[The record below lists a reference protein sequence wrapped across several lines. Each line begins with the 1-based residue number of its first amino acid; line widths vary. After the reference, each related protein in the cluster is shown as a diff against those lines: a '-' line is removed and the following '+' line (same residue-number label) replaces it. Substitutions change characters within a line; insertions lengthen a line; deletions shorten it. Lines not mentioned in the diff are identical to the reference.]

1 LNTITAICEGA
12 RFYKQIGKYSELER
26 LVSTDVTINAVQLA
40 RRVLSHFYSVY
51 VKPYLILP
59 GPVEIDETKTS
70 TERGLVI
77 GNFSTHP
84 HFRVS
89 FLNLTNSC
97 LVGFWAIVQANET
110 FLPLLDQKSLSL
122 EPSL

>member
-1 LNTITAICEGA
+1 M
-12 RFYKQIGKYSELER
+12 
-26 LVSTDVTINAVQLA
+26 VSTDVTINAVQLA

-89 FLNLTNSC
+89 YVILTNSC
-97 LVGFWAIVQANET
+97 IVGFWSSVQADET
-110 FLPLLDQKSLSL
+110 ILPLLGQESVSL
-122 EPSL
+122 ELALQN